1 MAKVHN
7 VTPEEIKALMDTG
20 LTREQAEFK
29 LIDKYNEVIFPD
41 ENESIVTEVKK
52 NRKVAN
58 VYFKKKGNV
67 KRERKPDEDKRLIID
82 ILYKALADFD
92 GAEVKNIERQID
104 FKLNGRDYTVTLTKH
119 NKEKDK

>member
-1 MAKVHN
+1 
-7 VTPEEIKALMDTG
+7 MDTG